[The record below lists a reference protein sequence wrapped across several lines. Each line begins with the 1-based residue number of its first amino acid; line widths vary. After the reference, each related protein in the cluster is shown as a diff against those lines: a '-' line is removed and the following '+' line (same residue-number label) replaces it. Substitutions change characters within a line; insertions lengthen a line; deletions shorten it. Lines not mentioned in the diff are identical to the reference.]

1 VTGSRRFWT
10 RLAAFALAGVL
21 LGALAAFL
29 VRERGDSG
37 PGEADAPTSPAT
49 LAAPATDRPTSAPP
63 TQPSASDPPTAQPTE
78 LAATAAPTFTLA
90 TFVRHVG
97 RAIKQGETLL
107 TPLREAAQALDLKA
121 VRADAAALSGWA
133 ATESAWLDR
142 HPPVPCYADLHH
154 AYGSAIDD
162 FAEAAA
168 ITEQFAKDFP
178 FADYD
183 ALQRAQ
189 DLAQSGSASM
199 QGAVDR
205 LAAVRC

>member
-1 VTGSRRFWT
+1 MAAAVARDRASHVGQPTARPAVVLTPAARSPT
-10 RLAAFALAGVL
+10 PDLAA
-21 LGALAAFL
+21 GAT
-29 VRERGDSG
+29 V
-37 PGEADAPTSPAT
+37 SPIA
-49 LAAPATDRPTSAPP
+49 
-63 TQPSASDPPTAQPTE
+63 AQPTE
-78 LAATAAPTFTLA
+78 PAATAAPNTSLA

-107 TPLREAAQALDLKA
+107 TPLREAAQALDVKA

-133 ATESAWLDR
+133 ATESTWLDR
-142 HPPVPCYADLHH
+142 HPPERCYADVHR

-189 DLAQSGSASM
+189 DLAASGSASM

-205 LAAVRC
+205 LPAVRC

>member
-1 VTGSRRFWT
+1 MTGSRRFWT
-10 RLAAFALAGVL
+10 RLAAFALAGVF

-29 VRERGDSG
+29 VRQGGAAG
-37 PGEADAPTSPAT
+37 PDEADAPTSSAT
-49 LAAPATDRPTSAPP
+49 LAALATDRSTSAPP
-63 TQPSASDPPTAQPTE
+63 TQPSARETPTAQPTE
-78 LAATAAPTFTLA
+78 PAATAAPNTSLA

-107 TPLREAAQALDLKA
+107 TPLREAAQALDVKA
-121 VRADAAALSGWA
+121 VRASAAALSGWA

-142 HPPVPCYADLHH
+142 HPPASCYADVHR
-154 AYGSAIDD
+154 AYASAIDE

-199 QGAVDR
+199 QDAVDR